1 MPASGRPDEY
11 VTIYRFMTHELGLSG
26 IELLVYARV
35 LSFCTTTDGT
45 YYESRAR
52 CAEFLGT
59 SVRQVV
65 RAFARLCEGGLI
77 EDVGVRCH
85 AKGCVTRE
93 YRVNREA
100 ISAILHGRPGG

>member
-1 MPASGRPDEY
+1 MSAGTDATSAYLDYAAATP
-11 VTIYRFMTHELGLSG
+11 MTHELGLSG

-85 AKGCVTRE
+85 A
-93 YRVNREA
+93 
-100 ISAILHGRPGG
+100 GRQLSSG